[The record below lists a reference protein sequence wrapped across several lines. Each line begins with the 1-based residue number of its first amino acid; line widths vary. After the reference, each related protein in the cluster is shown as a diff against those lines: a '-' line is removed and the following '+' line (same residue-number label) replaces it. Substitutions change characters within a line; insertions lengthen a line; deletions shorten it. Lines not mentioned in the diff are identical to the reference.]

1 MNPVRLTRK
10 LHTKFTFL
18 PQSSGIAASPYKK
31 RERYISIRG
40 EIESMGKGA
49 QLQSREW
56 IVQIGVALAYGL
68 AYCAIR
74 PFSDAHWSL
83 TSGLR
88 FTCLLLIPY
97 RYWIALAI
105 GEAAPLAYFM
115 FNGVGLFGFKT
126 ALIWSFPPIMIAM
139 PLVWF
144 CRSRLGLFPTRR
156 SVDLKVLLICSF
168 TTSLLWASV
177 TYVGFLTAT
186 DPSMHTT
193 SAMFAGVFVG
203 SYVAI
208 LTISTWPLFARAARN
223 GRSLREMIKDSI
235 ASPLAFDTVLYA
247 LPILLVIA
255 CISSLAGAAT
265 AIILQV
271 SLLLPVAWLTSK
283 YGWRGAAASGPL
295 AVACLCLLT
304 LSVPD
309 PVVIQTQLFVT
320 VASFAVHMHLSS

>member
-1 MNPVRLTRK
+1 MERRQADPL
-10 LHTKFTFL
+10 
-18 PQSSGIAASPYKK
+18 QE
-31 RERYISIRG
+31 REGQISICG
-40 EIESMGKGA
+40 EMEGMGKGA
-49 QLQSREW
+49 QLQGREW
-56 IVQIGVALAYGL
+56 IVQIGAALAYGL

-97 RYWIALAI
+97 RYWIALAM
-105 GEAAPLAYFM
+105 GEVVPLTYFM
-115 FNGVGLFGFKT
+115 FKGVGLFGFMT
-126 ALIWSFPPIMIAM
+126 AVIWSVPPIMVAM

-156 SVDLKVLLICSF
+156 GVDLKVLLICSF
-168 TTSLLWASV
+168 ATSLIWASV
-177 TYVGFLTAT
+177 TYAGFLTAT
-186 DPSMHTT
+186 DPSTHAN
-193 SAMFAGVFVG
+193 SAMFAGCFVG

-208 LTISTWPLFARAARN
+208 LTVSTWPLFARAARS

-235 ASPLAFDTVLYA
+235 ASPLGFDTVFYA
-247 LPILLVIA
+247 LPTLLVIA

-265 AIILQV
+265 AAILQV
-271 SLLLPVAWLTSK
+271 SLLLPVAWLTFK

-295 AVACLCLLT
+295 AVACVCLLT

-309 PVVIQTQLFVT
+309 PVVIQTQLFLT